1 MIDRKLFT
9 GFGVQKSAVKSHILE
24 PLQYG
29 EELRGEDNKGAVSGV
44 TSKLSVSHDT
54 VKLVGISEHFGGN
67 LG

>member
-1 MIDRKLFT
+1 
-9 GFGVQKSAVKSHILE
+9 VKSHILE

-29 EELRGEDNKGAVSGV
+29 LREDLPHGEELRGEDNKGAISGV